1 MEGCFLTVVYK
12 YESNGNAWY
21 PGEAYLQWD
30 KRERKRERSQGIA
43 WLSLTGFQSLA
54 FYSILT

>member
-1 MEGCFLTVVYK
+1 MEECFLTEGYK
-12 YESNGNAWY
+12 YERNGNAWY
-21 PGEAYLQWD
+21 PGETNLWWD
-30 KRERKRERSQGIA
+30 KRERKRERSQEIS